1 MFHDFS
7 LLAPY
12 GDETY
17 LEYKKVALFQQQDR
31 ILPSLVPVVPSAI
44 DRRSSHWFVVKTQLR
59 ANFMRT

>member
-44 DRRSSHWFVVKTQLR
+44 GDRHIGS
-59 ANFMRT
+59 

>member
-12 GDETY
+12 ADETY

-44 DRRSSHWFVVKTQLR
+44 GDRHIGS
-59 ANFMRT
+59 